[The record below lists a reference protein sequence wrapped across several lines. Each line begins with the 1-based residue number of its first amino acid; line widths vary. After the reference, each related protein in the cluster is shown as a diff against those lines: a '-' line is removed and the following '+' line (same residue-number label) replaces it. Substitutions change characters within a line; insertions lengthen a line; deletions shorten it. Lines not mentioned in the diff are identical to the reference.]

1 MTAAGGGVDILSWI
15 PEGIVLVGFLSIIV
29 WVSRKAHTDDPK

>member
-1 MTAAGGGVDILSWI
+1 MLQWVPA
-15 PEGIVLVGFLSIIV
+15 GIVLVGFLSLIV